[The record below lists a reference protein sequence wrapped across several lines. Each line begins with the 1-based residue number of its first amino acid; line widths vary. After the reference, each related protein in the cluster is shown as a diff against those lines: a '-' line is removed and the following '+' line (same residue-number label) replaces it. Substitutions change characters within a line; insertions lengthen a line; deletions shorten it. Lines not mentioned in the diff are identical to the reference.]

1 MSFLL
6 PHGVCSSKK
15 SLHFQAQQA
24 EVVLIGMKAL
34 LLSMHCWRTI
44 GIEFSLGP
52 LTLWRSSTGRRRNE
66 SLGWQV
72 TPCCFLVQIELY
84 GAPLHHKVN
93 QPPLG
98 ANGFTSFQISRSI
111 HGALKYYFKNLPFQW
126 PEFSAKFWGF
136 FPAASFVDQKH
147 LSEGFVFIHLIVG
160 TFGSKVA
167 NSVFFCHHVN
177 SVSRVFS
184 AEGMEYKAFLLGDSK
199 WPNLIFKL
207 GVD

>member
-1 MSFLL
+1 MLILTNPFLFCL
-6 PHGVCSSKK
+6 LVYIPLKKYLLKLLLALTNALLFDSSVDIPSWGGWEDE

-72 TPCCFLVQIELY
+72 TPCCFLVEIELY
-84 GAPLHHKVN
+84 GAPLHHKVDHPTPVTATGERYVYIYIYIN

-98 ANGFTSFQISRSI
+98 ANDFTSFQ
-111 HGALKYYFKNLPFQW
+111 
-126 PEFSAKFWGF
+126 
-136 FPAASFVDQKH
+136 
-147 LSEGFVFIHLIVG
+147 
-160 TFGSKVA
+160 
-167 NSVFFCHHVN
+167 
-177 SVSRVFS
+177 VS
-184 AEGMEYKAFLLGDSK
+184 
-199 WPNLIFKL
+199 W
-207 GVD
+207 